1 MLTCFVIEAPGRG
14 WMRKKGVSYPSA
26 SWPLSGFCHV
36 CFWRSTR
43 ELPYKISKP
52 KAKEGRRNSEKKLSH
67 STPLL
72 FVGIQPPCHSVLLRG
87 VESGAWESSSKK
99 GLFLNLYHQC
109 CAWVYW
115 READTDWL
123 SLLQTSKTYT
133 KKGTWRTGRKDYRPY
148 NLDMLLA
155 VWYQALF
162 TSHHQIL
169 PAIWCTKDST
179 LLPLQNMH
187 WPCPSSSIE
196 LLKLLKF
203 TALTSDFQSSLDVKQ
218 HSVLYFAPDGKTAF
232 MDIPPHWSVTWVFGR
247 RRSHKLSSWSIH
259 SLQWRDQ
266 WFILKRTLENSYLT
280 VFCCS
285 RHFLLSC
292 PSKDK

>member
-26 SWPLSGFCHV
+26 SWPLSGFRHV

-99 GLFLNLYHQC
+99 GLFLNLYHQR

-148 NLDMLLA
+148 NLEMLLA

-162 TSHHQIL
+162 TSYHQIL

-179 LLPLQNMH
+179 LLPLQKY
-187 WPCPSSSIE
+187 P
-196 LLKLLKF
+196 
-203 TALTSDFQSSLDVKQ
+203 LTLPLIIYWTPQITQ
-218 HSVLYFAPDGKTAF
+218 
-232 MDIPPHWSVTWVFGR
+232 
-247 RRSHKLSSWSIH
+247 IH
-259 SLQWRDQ
+259 SPDI
-266 WFILKRTLENSYLT
+266 WFPIEFGCQAAFCPALPSRWQNSIYGHTSPLECDLSLWEEEKPQAEQLINTFSSMKGSMIHT
-280 VFCCS
+280 EKDP
-285 RHFLLSC
+285 RKFLPHCVLLF
-292 PSKDK
+292 